1 MKNLKLYENYHM
13 EQFTEEDMELAL
25 LAMTEWIMDS
35 IMSEGFDMSAQDKAH
50 EIMQELKNKKMVM
63 SVPAIKN
70 KWKAIDLTASKEIKW
85 NSTLTRRR

>member
-1 MKNLKLYENYHM
+1 MKKLKLYENYHM

-35 IMSEGFDMSAQDKAH
+35 LMSEGFDMSAQDKAH

-70 KWKAIDLTASKEIKW
+70 KWKAIDLTASKDIKW
-85 NSTLTRRR
+85 NSTLTRRK

>member
-1 MKNLKLYENYHM
+1 MKKLKLYENYHM

-25 LAMTEWIMDS
+25 LAMSEWIMDS

-70 KWKAIDLTASKEIKW
+70 KWKAIDLTASKDIKW
-85 NSTLTRRR
+85 NSTLTRRK

>member
-1 MKNLKLYENYHM
+1 MKKLKLYENYHM

-35 IMSEGFDMSAQDKAH
+35 LMSEGFDMSAQDKAH
-50 EIMQELKNKKMVM
+50 EIMQELKNKKMIM

-70 KWKAIDLTASKEIKW
+70 KWKAIDLTASKDIKW
-85 NSTLTRRR
+85 NSTLTRRK

>member
-1 MKNLKLYENYHM
+1 MKKLKLYENYHM

-70 KWKAIDLTASKEIKW
+70 KWKAIDLTASKDIKW
-85 NSTLTRRR
+85 NSTLTRRK